1 MLVKTKKNVA
11 YSLEQPLSTMPLEPI
26 LAKRAPTTEDRTD
39 IGRMWIDQVNGVPYI
54 LVSISNLG
62 VARWVTFG
70 GEYDSLETITGN
82 TGGAVPGDVN
92 DNINVIGT
100 NVLSFDGNFATNTI
114 EASLVNG
121 ADGQL
126 LIGGGAEPIW
136 ANLTSSNGSIAI
148 NNGPNS
154 IDLTFGNID
163 SETFT
168 GNTGDVVSPIAGN
181 VNIVGDGLITVDGDD
196 TTGTLSVALTNPG
209 SDGQVLLG
217 SPSGP
222 SWGNL
227 TSTDGSIDIINSPNA
242 INLQVAGGI
251 SGNSNFFSAI
261 FKPIG
266 TLPQSGLFR
275 IVVTNNIRE
284 EGLLVEINYL
294 FGTIPTS
301 ANPGLVLNAP
311 LGQPF
316 NFNVLF
322 DVGNNFFPGD
332 GVNNHAKYTAPLD
345 GIYQFSMTLN
355 GAVSGGA
362 TGIYLQVEGDPSRTI
377 GFGLDFRTTAGGPG
391 TNLNPAFCELI
402 QLFAGESVL
411 FGLKFN
417 GPVLIIQEYGLQ
429 ISGMRVGDI

>member
-11 YSLEQPLSTMPLEPI
+11 YSLDQPLSNIPLEPI

-39 IGRMWIDQVNGVPYI
+39 IGRMWIDQVNEVPYI

-82 TGGAVPGDVN
+82 TGGAVPADVN

-100 NVLSFDGNFATNTI
+100 NLLSFDGNITTNTI
-114 EASLVNG
+114 EASLING
-121 ADGQL
+121 TDGQL
-126 LIGGGAEPIW
+126 LIGGGAEPAW

-148 NNGPNS
+148 ANGPNS

-168 GNTGDVVSPIAGN
+168 GNTGDVVFPIAGN

-227 TSTDGSIDIINSPNA
+227 TSTDGSIAITNSPNA
-242 INLQVAGGI
+242 INLQIAGGI
-251 SGNSNFFSAI
+251 SGSSNFFHAELRPKI
-261 FKPIG
+261 FIPNRGLRIELFFSNIPSVVETDYLLG
-266 TLPQSGLFR
+266 TLP
-275 IVVTNNIRE
+275 
-284 EGLLVEINYL
+284 
-294 FGTIPTS
+294 TIEYR
-301 ANPGLVLNAP
+301 P
-311 LGQPF
+311 LQETFIP
-316 NFNVLF
+316 NVLF

-332 GVNNHAKYTAPLD
+332 GATSPATYTAPSD
-345 GIYQFSMTLN
+345 GIYQFSVTFN
-355 GAVSGGA
+355 GFSLAA
-362 TGIYLQVEGDPSRTI
+362 P
-377 GFGLDFRTTAGGPG
+377 FGLFARVDGHPDRIIGYAIDTVTTSTADRTGVTA
-391 TNLNPAFCELI
+391 NCAFCNFL
-402 QLFAGESVL
+402 QLSAGEKVV
-411 FGLKFN
+411 FGVTLASYLVVFTK
-417 GPVLIIQEYGLQ
+417 YGLQ